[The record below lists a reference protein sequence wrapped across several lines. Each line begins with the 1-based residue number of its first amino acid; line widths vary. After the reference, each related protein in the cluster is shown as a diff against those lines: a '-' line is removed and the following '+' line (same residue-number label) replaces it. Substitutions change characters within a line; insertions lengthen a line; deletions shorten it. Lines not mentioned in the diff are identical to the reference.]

1 MKRVYTT
8 QTIDKVGEK
17 VLLKGWIHSRRDMG
31 KVVFVDLRDKEGI
44 LQVVLI
50 PSELGGDYSMV
61 EKSRVEWV
69 IEITGVVQSR
79 GEKQIN
85 PNLDTGTV
93 EVLAES
99 FRVINESATPPFEID
114 KNTSDI
120 NEELRTKYRYLD
132 LRTERMRNN
141 LKVRHDIMHYVR
153 NYLTEKEGFREIQTS
168 ILTKSTP
175 EGAREYLVPSRKHHG
190 KFFALPQS
198 PQQYKQL
205 LMVAGVERYF
215 QIAPCF
221 RDEDARADRSPGEF
235 YQIDMEMSFMTQDE
249 ILNLTEKMFISM
261 IKDLFPEKKLT
272 FEPFPRLDYDYVMEK
287 YGTDKP
293 DLRNDKNDPNELAF
307 AWVVNFPLFVRQS
320 EDDFFHG
327 AGDTCAPS
335 HHMFT
340 MPKEEDMH
348 LLDSDPFKARSYQ
361 HDMVLNGWE
370 VGGGSIRIHDPK
382 LQQKIFDI
390 IGFDDEQKKQ
400 FSHLLE
406 AFKYGVPPHGGIA
419 PGFDRLVSI
428 LAGEKSIREVIA
440 FPLMGDTRDP
450 LMESPSEVSK
460 NQLDELGIEIK
471 TGKIKS

>member
-307 AWVVNFPLFVRQS
+307 AWVINFPLFVRQS

>member
-8 QTIDKVGEK
+8 QTIEKVGEK

-307 AWVVNFPLFVRQS
+307 AWVINFPLFVRQS